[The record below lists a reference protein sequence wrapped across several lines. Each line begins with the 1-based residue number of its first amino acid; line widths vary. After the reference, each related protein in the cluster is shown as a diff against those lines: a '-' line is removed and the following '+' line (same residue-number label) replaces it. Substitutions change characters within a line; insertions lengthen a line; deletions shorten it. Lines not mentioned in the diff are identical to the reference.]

1 MEPTKE
7 QDVLDFAKV
16 VIKRRRLIF
25 GIVAVIV
32 TAGAVF
38 AFLSPK
44 VFVVDTLIEVGT
56 YPGFE
61 GALVP
66 LENPHQLTEKIAS
79 GSYDAAIKAKLG
91 LPEQKALGLKATS
104 PDNTNLVRVYI
115 NSSRPEDALP
125 VLREVGELVIAD
137 HAARG

>member
-66 LENPHQLTEKIAS
+66 I
-79 GSYDAAIKAKLG
+79 
-91 LPEQKALGLKATS
+91 
-104 PDNTNLVRVYI
+104 
-115 NSSRPEDALP
+115 
-125 VLREVGELVIAD
+125 
-137 HAARG
+137 